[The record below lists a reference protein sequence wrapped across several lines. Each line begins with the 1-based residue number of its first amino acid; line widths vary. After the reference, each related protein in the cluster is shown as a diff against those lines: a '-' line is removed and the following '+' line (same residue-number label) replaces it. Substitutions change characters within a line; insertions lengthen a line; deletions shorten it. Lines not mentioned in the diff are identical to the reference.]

1 MNQQNPLELQ
11 VLQLQAQLAEQRAAL
26 HRIYQSKTWR
36 WTQPFRTLDGLIHN
50 RLLQRTKLDLIPLNQ
65 VTKGS
70 SRFAWEAHGD
80 DPQFLL
86 SPRNPAVM
94 RHQGWALLQVDIRG
108 ANLGMV
114 EVFLDLGFGFH
125 SDLAYRFDVRSN
137 HPSEVPLYLPRSLR
151 ALRIDPLHAPGAIE
165 IRSVSI
171 KRLREA
177 PVDLGEAAPLVD
189 YLQNLDQRSCRLRP
203 LHEVSRTLT
212 GRYHWTSHGQDPHF
226 LLEFAHGPHLEPG
239 WYTVRLQQQQK
250 RPRSKA
256 KLYFDFGD
264 GFTEVH
270 AVVLPHTSGEPLD
283 CVFHLPQLAHK
294 VRFDPKEVS
303 GEFRVDEIAIHPLD
317 ESKARDAMLAT
328 EPTLGKDPALSTTDL
343 YRAYQQN
350 IERRHDHLP
359 YQEWIETVE
368 QADQPSAEA
377 VTALS
382 ERPDAPKISIVMP
395 AYNTPEPL
403 LRACIDSVRR
413 QSYPH
418 WELCI
423 TDDASPAPH
432 VWRVL
437 QEYAQRDQRIRVT
450 RRQQNGHIS
459 RASNDALAL
468 ATGDFVA
475 LLDHDDE
482 LPSNALYF
490 VAEQILCNSGVQIIY
505 SDEDKITVDG
515 ERFEPHFKSDWN
527 PDLFYSQNY
536 VSHLGV
542 YARPLLNKIGG
553 FRPGVEGS
561 QDQDLLLRCLPHV
574 KANQIVHIPRVLYHW
589 RTVEG
594 STALGS
600 GEKSYTTLAG
610 IKALQDHF
618 KEHGP
623 EGITVEAGQVANTY
637 RVRWPIP
644 SPEPLVSLLIPT
656 RDKKDITEV
665 AVRSILDKTTYSNYE
680 ILILDNGSVER
691 ETLDFFEQIQRE
703 STRVRVLRYDHPFNY
718 SAINNFGVKHAA
730 GEIVGLI
737 NNDVEVISPEWLT
750 EMVSHA
756 VRPDIGCVGAK
767 LYYGNN
773 TIQHAGVILGIG
785 GVAGHSHKQAERDAL
800 GYFSR
805 LKIHQNLSAVTAA
818 CLLVKKSVYE
828 QVGGLDENNLR
839 VAFNDV
845 DFCLKVRENGYRNL
859 WTPYAELYHHESI
872 SRGQEDTPEK
882 ISRFQKE
889 IDFMKS
895 KWGEKIKLDPNY
907 NPNLTLASEDFSIN
921 RMPEN

>member
-1 MNQQNPLELQ
+1 MTPDTPLEIQ
-11 VLQLQAQLAEQRAAL
+11 VLQLQTQVAEQRAAL
-26 HRIYQSKTWR
+26 HRIHQSKTWR
-36 WTQPFRTLDGLIHN
+36 WTQPLRSLDGLIHN
-50 RLLQRTKLDLIPLNQ
+50 RLLQKTRLDPIPLNH

-70 SRFAWEAHGD
+70 TRFAWEAHGD

-94 RHQGWALLQVDIRG
+94 RHQGWALLRVDIRG
-108 ANLGMV
+108 ETLGMV

-125 SDLAYRFDVRSN
+125 SDLAYRLDLNGNRPV
-137 HPSEVPLYLPRSLR
+137 EVPLYLPRSLR
-151 ALRIDPLHAPGAIE
+151 ALRMDPLHAPGAIE

-177 PVDLGEAAPLVD
+177 PADMGEAAPLVD
-189 YLQNLDQRSCRLRP
+189 YLQNLDQRGCRLRP
-203 LHEVSRTLT
+203 LHQVSRTLN
-212 GRYHWTSHGQDPHF
+212 GQYHWTSHGQDPHF
-226 LLEFAHGPHLEPG
+226 LLEFSHGNHLEAG
-239 WYTVRLQQQQK
+239 WYNVRLLQHQN
-250 RPRSKA
+250 RARSQA

-264 GFTEVH
+264 GFTEAH
-270 AVVLPHTSGEPLD
+270 AVALPHTSGEPFDRVL
-283 CVFHLPQLAHK
+283 HLPHRAHQ

-303 GEFRVDEIAIHPLD
+303 GEFRVDALAISPL
-317 ESKARDAMLAT
+317 EPGEAREAMLAADA
-328 EPTLGKDPALSTTDL
+328 TLGNDTTQSTADL
-343 YRAYQQN
+343 YKAYQQT
-350 IERRHDHLP
+350 IDRRHNQLP

-368 QADQPSAEA
+368 QPGQPEEEA
-377 VTALS
+377 IAALS
-382 ERPDAPKISIVMP
+382 GRADAPKISIVVP
-395 AYNTPEPL
+395 AYNTPDAL
-403 LRACIDSVRR
+403 LRACIESVRT

-423 TDDASPAPH
+423 ADDASPSAH
-432 VWRVL
+432 VWTVL
-437 QEYAQRDQRIRVT
+437 QEYAQRDPRIRVM
-450 RRQQNGHIS
+450 RRQKNGHIS

-482 LPSNALYF
+482 LAANALYF
-490 VAEQILCNSGVQIIY
+490 MADEILRNPDAQIIY

-515 ERFEPHFKSDWN
+515 QRFDPHFKSDWN

-542 YARPLLNKIGG
+542 YARALLNKIGG
-553 FRPGVEGS
+553 FRPGFEGS

-574 KANQIVHIPRVLYHW
+574 KANQIAHIPRILYHW

-594 STALGS
+594 STALAS
-600 GEKSYTTLAG
+600 GEKSYTTQAG
-610 IKALQDHF
+610 IRALQDHF
-618 KEHGP
+618 KQNGP
-623 EGITVEAGQVANTY
+623 AGVVVEAGQVANTY

-644 SPEPLVSLLIPT
+644 TPTPLVSLLIPT
-656 RDKKDITEV
+656 RDKKTITEV
-665 AVRSILDKTTYSNYE
+665 AVRSILDKTTYPNYE
-680 ILILDNGSVER
+680 ILILDNGSVEP
-691 ETLDFFEQIQRE
+691 ETLAFFEQIQRE
-703 STRVRVLRYDHPFNY
+703 SDRVRVLRYDHPFNY
-718 SAINNFGVKHAA
+718 SAINNFGVQHAA
-730 GEIVGLI
+730 GEVVGLI
-737 NNDVEVISPEWLT
+737 NNDVEVIASEWLT

-756 VRPDIGCVGAK
+756 IRPDIGCVGAK
-767 LYYGNN
+767 LYYGND

-785 GVAGHSHKQAERDAL
+785 GVAGHSHKQAERDAH

-818 CLLVKKSVYE
+818 CLLIKKSVYE
-828 QVGGLDENNLR
+828 QVDGLDEDNLR

-845 DFCLKVRENGYRNL
+845 DFCLKVRESGYRNL

-882 ISRFQKE
+882 LARFQKE

-895 KWGEKIKLDPNY
+895 KWGEILNTDPHY
-907 NPNLTLASEDFSIN
+907 NPNLTLDREDFSIN
-921 RMPEN
+921 GKLEN